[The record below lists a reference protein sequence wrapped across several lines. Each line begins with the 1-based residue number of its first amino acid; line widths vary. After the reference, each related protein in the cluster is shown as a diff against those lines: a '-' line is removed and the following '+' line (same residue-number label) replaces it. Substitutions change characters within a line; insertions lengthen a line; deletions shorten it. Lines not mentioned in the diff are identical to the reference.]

1 MKKSESEHGLSH
13 RVNVNG
19 SVLEALPEPLAGA
32 MRGLWYGDSLF
43 ETIRVFDGQIPFW
56 PWHWERLQMG
66 MTQMGYAIP
75 AEWTQSYVKEQ
86 IMQVAPEQARIRLTV
101 WRSPGGLYAPLDHTP
116 QFLITAQS
124 LKNRVFDWLSEGLH
138 VSICQS
144 VRLPVDAYSGLK
156 TLNAPRY
163 VAAAREAQQ
172 TGCNDVVILNAFERV
187 CECTGGNIFWWSG
200 EQLYTPPPS
209 DGALTGT
216 MQKMLLLLMSD
227 QDCPVVFQSVTPDAL
242 FHADEIFI
250 TSSVRGI
257 APVHF
262 FEGRVLETKRTYI
275 VFEALVKRIQQLLSE
290 KNTVSGSLYG

>member
-1 MKKSESEHGLSH
+1 MKKSESEHGLTSH
-13 RVNVNG
+13 VNLNG
-19 SVLEALPEPLAGA
+19 ALLDTLPEQFVGA

-43 ETIRVFDGQIPFW
+43 ETIRVFDGQMPFW
-56 PWHWERLQMG
+56 PWHWERLQVG
-66 MTQMGYAIP
+66 MHRMGYAVP

-86 IMQVAPEQARIRLTV
+86 IMKTAPQQARIRLTV

-124 LKNRVFDWLSEGLH
+124 LKNGVFDWLPEGLR

-144 VRLPVDAYSGLK
+144 VRLPVDDYSGLK

-172 TGCNDVVILNAFERV
+172 KGCNDVVILNAYERI

-200 EQLYTPPPS
+200 DTLCTPPPS

-216 MQKMLLLLMSD
+216 MQKMLLLLMSA
-227 QDCPVVFQSVTPDAL
+227 QGCPVLLQSATADTL
-242 FHADEIFI
+242 RSADEIFI
-250 TSSVRGI
+250 TSAIRGI
-257 APVHF
+257 APVRF
-262 FEGRVLETKRTYI
+262 FEGRALREERTYL
-275 VFEALVKRIQQLLSE
+275 VFEALVKRLNQLLTE
-290 KNTVSGSLYG
+290 KNTVSGSLYE